1 MRDKSEVLTGAQKNR
16 FGLILYIILL
26 SVVYILITRLNL
38 TTTYYSL
45 YSSLGENSQVTEYFI
60 ISIATF
66 LFLSGLCLLFIYSFF
81 KRKRVVGKL
90 LLAIH
95 LLYISHYAIT
105 FVYCLYVVG
114 AECMTGFAPIFPD
127 ICYHLTHYK
136 PAAADIP
143 VASDNPAHYADAIR
157 YNARTPLQ
165 GSLLPLTRLVWA

>member
-1 MRDKSEVLTGAQKNR
+1 
-16 FGLILYIILL
+16 LYIILL

-114 AECMTGFAPIFPD
+114 AECMTTGKIENILIDVIIAMLSLSYVCLSGKARNIF
-127 ICYHLTHYK
+127 
-136 PAAADIP
+136 
-143 VASDNPAHYADAIR
+143 VN
-157 YNARTPLQ
+157 
-165 GSLLPLTRLVWA
+165 

>member
-1 MRDKSEVLTGAQKNR
+1 M
-16 FGLILYIILL
+16 
-26 SVVYILITRLNL
+26 ITRLNL

-45 YSSLGENSQVTEYFI
+45 YSSLEENSQVTEYFI

-95 LLYISHYAIT
+95 LLYISHYVIT

-114 AECMTGFAPIFPD
+114 AECMTTGKIENILIDIIIAMLSLSYVCLSGKARNIF
-127 ICYHLTHYK
+127 
-136 PAAADIP
+136 
-143 VASDNPAHYADAIR
+143 VN
-157 YNARTPLQ
+157 
-165 GSLLPLTRLVWA
+165 

>member
-26 SVVYILITRLNL
+26 SVVYMLITRLNL
-38 TTTYYSL
+38 TITYYSL
-45 YSSLGENSQVTEYFI
+45 YSSLDENSQVTEYFI

-95 LLYISHYAIT
+95 LLYISHYVIT

-114 AECMTGFAPIFPD
+114 AECMTTGKIENILIDIIIAMLSLSYVCISGKARNIF
-127 ICYHLTHYK
+127 
-136 PAAADIP
+136 
-143 VASDNPAHYADAIR
+143 VN
-157 YNARTPLQ
+157 
-165 GSLLPLTRLVWA
+165 

>member
-1 MRDKSEVLTGAQKNR
+1 
-16 FGLILYIILL
+16 
-26 SVVYILITRLNL
+26 RLNL

-45 YSSLGENSQVTEYFI
+45 YSSLDENSQVTEYFI

-95 LLYISHYAIT
+95 LFYISHYAIT

-114 AECMTGFAPIFPD
+114 AECMTTGKIEHILIDIIIAMLSLSYVCLSGRARHIF
-127 ICYHLTHYK
+127 
-136 PAAADIP
+136 
-143 VASDNPAHYADAIR
+143 VN
-157 YNARTPLQ
+157 
-165 GSLLPLTRLVWA
+165 

>member
-1 MRDKSEVLTGAQKNR
+1 
-16 FGLILYIILL
+16 
-26 SVVYILITRLNL
+26 ITRLNL

-114 AECMTGFAPIFPD
+114 AECMTTGKIEYILIDIIIAMLSLSYVCLSGRARHIF
-127 ICYHLTHYK
+127 
-136 PAAADIP
+136 
-143 VASDNPAHYADAIR
+143 VN
-157 YNARTPLQ
+157 
-165 GSLLPLTRLVWA
+165 

>member
-60 ISIATF
+60 IFIATF

-114 AECMTGFAPIFPD
+114 AECMTTGKIEHILIDIIIAMLSLSYVCLSGRARHIF
-127 ICYHLTHYK
+127 
-136 PAAADIP
+136 
-143 VASDNPAHYADAIR
+143 VN
-157 YNARTPLQ
+157 
-165 GSLLPLTRLVWA
+165 

>member
-1 MRDKSEVLTGAQKNR
+1 
-16 FGLILYIILL
+16 
-26 SVVYILITRLNL
+26 
-38 TTTYYSL
+38 L

-114 AECMTGFAPIFPD
+114 AECMTTGKIEYILIDIIIAMLSLSYVFLSGRARNIF
-127 ICYHLTHYK
+127 
-136 PAAADIP
+136 
-143 VASDNPAHYADAIR
+143 VN
-157 YNARTPLQ
+157 
-165 GSLLPLTRLVWA
+165 

>member
-66 LFLSGLCLLFIYSFF
+66 LFCQGYVCYSFI
-81 KRKRVVGKL
+81 L
-90 LLAIH
+90 
-95 LLYISHYAIT
+95 
-105 FVYCLYVVG
+105 
-114 AECMTGFAPIFPD
+114 
-127 ICYHLTHYK
+127 
-136 PAAADIP
+136 
-143 VASDNPAHYADAIR
+143 
-157 YNARTPLQ
+157 
-165 GSLLPLTRLVWA
+165 SLNEKEW

>member
-1 MRDKSEVLTGAQKNR
+1 MSGNIGANP
-16 FGLILYIILL
+16 
-26 SVVYILITRLNL
+26 VVYILITRLNL

-45 YSSLGENSQVTEYFI
+45 YSSLEENSQVTEYFI

-95 LLYISHYAIT
+95 LLYISHYVIT

-114 AECMTGFAPIFPD
+114 AECMTTGKIENILIDIIIAMLSLSYVCLSGKARNIF
-127 ICYHLTHYK
+127 
-136 PAAADIP
+136 
-143 VASDNPAHYADAIR
+143 VN
-157 YNARTPLQ
+157 
-165 GSLLPLTRLVWA
+165 